1 MLSCVFLAM
10 KNDLAFLFHD
20 ELFLYEQQSSKNP
33 NMPLRCLFYVSDSYS
48 ALVHKENIYG
58 SKKITLPAPTFVVF
72 YNGKEKLEEEGELRL
87 SDAFEEKLEPPNLEL
102 RVKVRNINM
111 GNSKDLFEKCRAI
124 RDYMIFVD
132 KVRKYSQEKKLEEAV
147 EQTIEECLQENVLA
161 DFLRKSKAEVKVVCI
176 YEYDAERQRIFDR
189 EEGYE
194 DGWADGQKAERERCI
209 HILIGAYQ
217 EFGHSSAEL
226 QKILREKYQLTEEE
240 MKKYMEEYNGKDA
253 K

>member
-1 MLSCVFLAM
+1 M
-10 KNDLAFLFHD
+10 
-20 ELFLYEQQSSKNP
+20 
-33 NMPLRCLFYVSDSYS
+33 
-48 ALVHKENIYG
+48 
-58 SKKITLPAPTFVVF
+58 VF

-176 YEYDAERQRIFDR
+176 YAVSYTHLPVNLAALPSSPSSILWKLDASAVWPIVSPTLFTV
-189 EEGYE
+189 
-194 DGWADGQKAERERCI
+194 ALFAMF
-209 HILIGAYQ
+209 APV
-217 EFGHSSAEL
+217 SSL
-226 QKILREKYQLTEEE
+226 PSMVSSSKV
-240 MKKYMEEYNGKDA
+240 N
-253 K
+253 

>member
-1 MLSCVFLAM
+1 M
-10 KNDLAFLFHD
+10 
-20 ELFLYEQQSSKNP
+20 E
-33 NMPLRCLFYVSDSYS
+33 
-48 ALVHKENIYG
+48 
-58 SKKITLPAPTFVVF
+58 KK
-72 YNGKEKLEEEGELRL
+72 LRL

-194 DGWADGQKAERERCI
+194 DGCADGQKAERERCI

>member
-1 MLSCVFLAM
+1 M
-10 KNDLAFLFHD
+10 
-20 ELFLYEQQSSKNP
+20 
-33 NMPLRCLFYVSDSYS
+33 
-48 ALVHKENIYG
+48 
-58 SKKITLPAPTFVVF
+58 VF

-161 DFLRKSKAEVKVVCI
+161 DFLRKSKAEVKAVCI

-194 DGWADGQKAERERCI
+194 DGCADGQKAERERCI